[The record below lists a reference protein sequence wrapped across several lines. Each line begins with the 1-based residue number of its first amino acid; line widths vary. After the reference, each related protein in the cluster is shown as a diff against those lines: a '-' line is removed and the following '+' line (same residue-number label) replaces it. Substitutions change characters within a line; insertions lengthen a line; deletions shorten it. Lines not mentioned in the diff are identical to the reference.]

1 MLKRGHGT
9 IIYTSAT
16 AAYRGNSGQHAHTMA
31 MGGRMRL
38 TQSLNAELGP
48 QGIHIC
54 HVNMDVRIPLPRW
67 SLCSSDPVAARQQG
81 LINAPETAGAFMR
94 RRDPDG
100 YQATLDQ
107 RKASE
112 EIIEPEDVANTYYHL
127 HMQPRGVW
135 TLDLDIRPWTTPA
148 WFNTS

>member
-54 HVNMDVRIPLPRW
+54 HVNMDVRIPLPRVCPRARLSTLP
-67 SLCSSDPVAARQQG
+67 SLVPLQ
-81 LINAPETAGAFMR
+81 L
-94 RRDPDG
+94 
-100 YQATLDQ
+100 
-107 RKASE
+107 
-112 EIIEPEDVANTYYHL
+112 
-127 HMQPRGVW
+127 
-135 TLDLDIRPWTTPA
+135 
-148 WFNTS
+148 

>member
-54 HVNMDVRIPLPRW
+54 HVNMDVRIPPPSPAMTSLSPRPHPLTCLFRPLICWICRVRVSALP
-67 SLCSSDPVAARQQG
+67 SLVPLQ
-81 LINAPETAGAFMR
+81 L
-94 RRDPDG
+94 
-100 YQATLDQ
+100 
-107 RKASE
+107 
-112 EIIEPEDVANTYYHL
+112 
-127 HMQPRGVW
+127 
-135 TLDLDIRPWTTPA
+135 
-148 WFNTS
+148 

>member
-54 HVNMDVRIPLPRW
+54 HVNMDVRIPPPSPAMTSLSPRPPSPHLPVP
-67 SLCSSDPVAARQQG
+67 SS
-81 LINAPETAGAFMR
+81 
-94 RRDPDG
+94 
-100 YQATLDQ
+100 
-107 RKASE
+107 
-112 EIIEPEDVANTYYHL
+112 HL
-127 HMQPRGVW
+127 
-135 TLDLDIRPWTTPA
+135 LDLPCPSLRPSLAGPSAALTQSLRVNRA
-148 WFNTS
+148 

>member
-54 HVNMDVRIPLPRW
+54 HVNMDVRCTPPCLDDLLAPSSIPSPACSVLSSVGSAVSVSPPHPLARPSAALTQ
-67 SLCSSDPVAARQQG
+67 SLRVNRA
-81 LINAPETAGAFMR
+81 
-94 RRDPDG
+94 
-100 YQATLDQ
+100 
-107 RKASE
+107 
-112 EIIEPEDVANTYYHL
+112 
-127 HMQPRGVW
+127 
-135 TLDLDIRPWTTPA
+135 
-148 WFNTS
+148 